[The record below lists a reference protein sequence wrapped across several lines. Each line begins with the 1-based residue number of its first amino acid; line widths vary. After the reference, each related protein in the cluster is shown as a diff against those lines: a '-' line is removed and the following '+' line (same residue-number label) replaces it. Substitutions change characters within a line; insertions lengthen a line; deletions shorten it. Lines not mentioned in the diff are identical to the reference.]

1 MERLMGFKR
10 HPIYFVLHVL
20 FGFIGYF
27 YPDVL
32 YAALAYQFLQYIFN
46 IRVFM
51 MEMKIE
57 KGNSVTHTGIKLA
70 EVAAGYG
77 LAMLYTALN
86 TI

>member
-1 MERLMGFKR
+1 MGFKR

-32 YAALAYQFLQYIFN
+32 YAVLGYQVLQYVFN

-57 KGNSVTHTGIKLA
+57 KGNSVTHTAIKLV

-77 LAMLYTALN
+77 LAMMYTALS
-86 TI
+86 TV